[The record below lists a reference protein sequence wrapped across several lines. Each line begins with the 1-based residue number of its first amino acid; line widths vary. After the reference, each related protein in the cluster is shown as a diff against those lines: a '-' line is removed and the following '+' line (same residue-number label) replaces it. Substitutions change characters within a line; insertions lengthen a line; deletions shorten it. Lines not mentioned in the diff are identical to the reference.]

1 MVERP
6 GPLSLSR
13 QCQLLGLNR
22 AALYYQAAPVDAYE
36 LELMALLD
44 RQYLRTP
51 FYGSRRMTAW
61 LQTQGH
67 DCQPQAGAALDAA
80 HGPGGDLPA
89 PGTSWPV
96 PGSGDEPRF

>member
-22 AALYYQAAPVDAYE
+22 AALYYQPAQVDAYE

-51 FYGSRRMTAW
+51 FYGLRRMMAW
-61 LQTQGH
+61 LQTQGYGVNRKRV
-67 DCQPQAGAALDAA
+67 QRA
-80 HGPGGDLPA
+80 
-89 PGTSWPV
+89 
-96 PGSGDEPRF
+96 

>member
-22 AALYYQAAPVDAYE
+22 AALYYQAAQVDAYE

-51 FYGSRRMTAW
+51 FYGSRRVTAR
-61 LQTQGH
+61 LQTQGPRVNRKRG
-67 DCQPQAGAALDAA
+67 QRLMQRLGLAAV
-80 HGPGGDLPA
+80 HQHPPTPPA
-89 PGTSWPV
+89 TPP
-96 PGSGDEPRF
+96 EPE

>member
-22 AALYYQAAPVDAYE
+22 AALYYQAVQVDAYE

-67 DCQPQAGAALDAA
+67 AVNRKRVQRLMQRMGLVSTPN
-80 HGPGGDLPA
+80 
-89 PGTSWPV
+89 
-96 PGSGDEPRF
+96 